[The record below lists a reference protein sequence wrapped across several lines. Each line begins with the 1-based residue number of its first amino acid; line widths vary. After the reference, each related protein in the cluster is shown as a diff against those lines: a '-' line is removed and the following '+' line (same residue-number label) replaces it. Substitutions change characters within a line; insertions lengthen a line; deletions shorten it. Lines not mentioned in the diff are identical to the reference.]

1 MITLYYAATPNGQK
15 ILLFLYEAALAHRM
29 VPVSLS
35 KGEQH
40 KPEFLRISP
49 NNKIPAIVDDEPA
62 AGGQPL
68 PVFESAAILHYLA
81 EKTGRF
87 LPADPRSRLEI
98 LQWLCWQIAHLGPFA
113 GQLGHFKAHAAEKIR
128 YAIDRYTR
136 ELARLFGVL
145 DRRLS
150 AHEYIVGE
158 YSIADMACYPW
169 VVPYASLGLELGEY
183 PHLARWFTAIQ
194 KRPATLR
201 AYVGVKDPYAAEQAP
216 MSQEERKVLFESTPG
231 R

>member
-1 MITLYYAATPNGQK
+1 MITLYYSATPNGQK
-15 ILLFLYEAALAHRM
+15 ILLFLYESALAHRI

-40 KPEFLRISP
+40 RPEFLKISP

-62 AGGQPL
+62 DGGQAL

-87 LPADPRSRLEI
+87 IPADPRSRLEV
-98 LQWLCWQIAHLGPFA
+98 LEWLCWQIAHLGPFA
-113 GQLGHFKAHAAEKIR
+113 GQLGHFKAHAAQKIP

-145 DRRLS
+145 DRRLAS
-150 AHEYIVGE
+150 QAYIVGD

-169 VVPYASLGLELGEY
+169 VVPYASLGLELGKY
-183 PHLARWFTAIQ
+183 PHLARWFTAI
-194 KRPATLR
+194 KERPATVR
-201 AYVGVKDPYAAEQAP
+201 AYVGVQDPYAPEQAP
-216 MSQEERKVLFESTPG
+216 MSTEERKVLFESTPG